1 MKRAT
6 DVRGATL
13 LAVICAGFFLLAA
26 GGGDSGGANSPA
38 PVITEEPPWARGV
51 DVPYGGRDID
61 TSVPGN
67 YGYYSE
73 DGDSATIY
81 DADGQ
86 PFTFKKGSVKRI
98 INLWPA
104 HTTGML
110 ALGAEEFFVARLGG
124 MTTPWQ
130 ALMFPSYAALEAEVV
145 GGQAGISNAEALMA
159 LEPDLIIGHPSIIAN
174 LRGIE
179 YGGNKLPVLNVYF
192 STYQEMKVS
201 YRVIGKVL
209 GGRVERNAEAWGKLL
224 QANIDRIAKGLE
236 KTSVRPVVYY
246 ASGGASGLGAT
257 MPSAMSSLTP
267 SRAPSTGNASIVMN
281 EWTGYAGGKYW
292 PNLMR
297 ALRRE
302 AVSGQTSVNMEL
314 LLKYPPQK
322 IFIGGGRNAD
332 TDAVLA
338 DKDISSNPWAGIIAD
353 LGPDNIKY
361 IPYALFDWGRFGAE
375 SVLQLLWAAG
385 NLHPDIF
392 ADPASPDYI
401 DLFRETKDFYTN
413 FAGYPISDRQVE
425 DILNALPP
433 RE

>member
-1 MKRAT
+1 MKRGA
-6 DVRGATL
+6 DVRRVTL

-26 GGGDSGGANSPA
+26 RGGNGDSGENTPATGGA
-38 PVITEEPPWARGV
+38 VTEEPPWARGL
-51 DVPYGGRDID
+51 DVPYGGKEID

-81 DADGQ
+81 DSDGQ

-104 HTTGML
+104 NLSGIL
-110 ALGAEEFFVARLGG
+110 ALGAEEFFVARLSGR
-124 MTTPWQ
+124 TTPWQ
-130 ALMFPSYAALEAEVV
+130 AVMFPSYAALEAEVE
-145 GGQAGISNAEALMA
+145 GGVTGISNAEVLMA
-159 LEPDLIIGHPSIIAN
+159 QEPDLIIGIPSFIVS

-179 YGGNKLPVLNVYF
+179 YGGKKLPVINVNF
-192 STYQEMKVS
+192 DTYQEMKVT
-201 YRVIGKVL
+201 YRVIGKIL
-209 GGRVERNAEAWGKLL
+209 GGRVERNAEAWGELL

-236 KTSVRPVVYY
+236 RTGVRPVVYY
-246 ASGGASGLGAT
+246 SSGGVSGLGST
-257 MPSAMSSLTP
+257 M
-267 SRAPSTGNASIVMN
+267 PSTGNTSIVMN

-292 PNLMR
+292 PSLMR
-297 ALRRE
+297 ALRQE

-314 LLKYPPQK
+314 ILKYPPQK

-338 DKDISSNPWAGIIAD
+338 DRDTSSNPWAGIIAD

-375 SVLQLLWAAG
+375 SVLQLLWAAR
-385 NLHPDIF
+385 NIHPKIF

-401 DLFRETKDFYTN
+401 DLHKETKDFYTN
-413 FAGYPISDRQVE
+413 FAGYSISDRQVE

-433 RE
+433 GR